1 MKELKKRIPL
11 KYIYVLSACIAIL
24 LSVGLYYTYAMFTAN
39 VSSGNVVNMDTT
51 ITYKFD
57 INGTQNIHIGKNS
70 VASFNVLVTNTT
82 SGSIYYEIYYSTN
95 NDLTNVI
102 IGEVVE
108 DKTVTT
114 IAPNTSGVLEKDKSI
129 TVPLVIANNSNNDID
144 VVVGLVSGYVGNTIN
159 YGADN
164 YPNGTKITST
174 YNLSDIKSSCEGQ
187 IGDTSNCIEKIENG
201 KKNYYCLS
209 KSEDLEEDP
218 TGANRPVLAEGM
230 IPITYDGSNWVKADQ
245 YGAYN
250 NWYDYGNQK
259 WANAVMVTSSK
270 RDTYMNADIGTTIPE
285 NDILAYYVWIPRYKY
300 KLFNATYARGTSPQ
314 VIDVTFE
321 NGTSTTGTVTCTY
334 NTNGAETCQ
343 NKANGNYYTHPA
355 FTMINASG
363 NKTEYK
369 GIWVGKFE
377 TTGSTTMP
385 TIKPSLVPITRTN
398 ISAMYSSALSFS
410 SVNYIT
416 SHSINKTDSH
426 IIKNIEWGAVAY
438 LKQSIY
444 GSGLINIGVNNYYN
458 SGFKTGCGASAGKSQ
473 VTTCNVYNTP
483 TGMLASTTG
492 NITGVYDMSG
502 GAEDYVMGNYNKIA
516 GDSGLTVSGVP
527 VEHIDIY
534 SGTNEAASHLG
545 DATGETAGWY
555 GVIYTFLGSSTPW
568 FARGNRAD
576 NAFMAGIFTYSSRD
590 GGGGQSYTLYG
601 FRTVFSITE

>member
-1 MKELKKRIPL
+1 MKKLKERIPL
-11 KYIYVLSACIAIL
+11 KYIYVLSTIIAIL

-57 INGTQNIHIGKNS
+57 INGTQNIHVGKNS

-95 NDLTNVI
+95 NGLTDVI

-144 VVVGLVSGYVGNTIN
+144 ITIGVVTGYVGNTIT
-159 YGADN
+159 YGSNN
-164 YPNGTKITST
+164 YPNGTKITNT
-174 YNLSDIKSSCEGQ
+174 YNHSDIKSSCEGSATV
-187 IGDTSNCIEKIENG
+187 DDSCI
-201 KKNYYCLS
+201 KKYEDGYMSYYCLID
-209 KSEDLEEDP
+209 KQKLDEDP

-230 IPITYDGSNWVKADQ
+230 IPITYDGSKWVKADE

-259 WANAVMVTSSK
+259 WANAVMVTTAK
-270 RDTYMNADIGTTIPE
+270 RDTYMNADVGTTIPE

-300 KLFNATYARGTSPQ
+300 KLFNATYASGKASQ
-314 VIDVTFE
+314 LIEVTFE

-334 NTNGAETCQ
+334 VPNGAETCQ
-343 NKANGNYYTHPA
+343 NKSNGNWYTHPA

-363 NKTEYK
+363 NKTELK

-377 TTGSTTMP
+377 TTGSTTTP
-385 TIKPSLVPITRTN
+385 TVKPGVSSLRSITVAN
-398 ISAMYSSALSFS
+398 MYNTGKLFRSTD
-410 SVNYIT
+410 YIT
-416 SHSINKTDSH
+416 SNGINQSDSH
-426 IIKNIEWGAVAY
+426 MMKNIEWGAVAY

-444 GSGLINIGVNNYYN
+444 GLGITDITINSGSYNTGGGTGTSYKTNIG
-458 SGFKTGCGASAGKSQ
+458 Q
-473 VTTCNVYNTP
+473 
-483 TGMLASTTG
+483 STSG

-502 GAEDYVMGNYNKIA
+502 GTYEYVMGNYNKTT
-516 GDSGLTVSGVP
+516 GESRLTVSGVP
-527 VEHIDIY
+527 AEHIDIY
-534 SGTNEAASHLG
+534 SGTSVSASHLG

-555 GVIYTFLGSSTPW
+555 SDSAGFVTSGGPW
-568 FARGNRAD
+568 FSRGGINYNGD
-576 NAFMAGIFTYSSRD
+576 TAGVFCFDYFA
-590 GGGGQSYTLYG
+590 GGNSNYIG
-601 FRTVFSITE
+601 FRVVLSTTE